1 MAITTGVA
9 VSHFCKCLDISFRN
23 EDVKKCKILRKHDF
37 KTLIFVS
44 RKNKNN
50 MIIDF
55 RASFSK
61 IKKRCFGQEKGVS
74 NRMWLSRWKGVTR
87 IGETVGEGAA

>member
-1 MAITTGVA
+1 
-9 VSHFCKCLDISFRN
+9 
-23 EDVKKCKILRKHDF
+23 
-37 KTLIFVS
+37 
-44 RKNKNN
+44 

-55 RASFSK
+55 HASFSK
-61 IKKRCFGQEKGVS
+61 IKKRSFGQEKGVS